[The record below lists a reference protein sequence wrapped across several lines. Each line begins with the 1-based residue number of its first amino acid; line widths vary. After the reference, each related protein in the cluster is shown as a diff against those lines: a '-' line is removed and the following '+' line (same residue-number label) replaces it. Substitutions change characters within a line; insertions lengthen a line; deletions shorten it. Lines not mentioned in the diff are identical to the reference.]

1 MNHKGKFF
9 KSSNLLVISL
19 VILDLVIVLISMKYY
34 QVEKKSFLMV
44 RMNQTE
50 ASAEIRQI
58 RNSTVAFTVLLIVAL
73 TSLISAFW
81 FRQHGEMLGLE
92 NDRKLISERYDLLSK
107 FANDAIVLFT
117 EDLIIIQ
124 TNDKALELYGYTLAE
139 FLGMSADLLWS
150 QKNLG
155 EFNSRIEEV
164 VNEGG
169 QRFESLHQ
177 RKDGSEFPVE
187 VSARYIDIPGNNCF
201 QIITR
206 DITQRKQIE
215 RALIESEER
224 FRLITNTIPQI
235 VWTARPGGKFDFVNS
250 RFESLTGL
258 FPFKENALEKS
269 IHPGDLER
277 VTAFWKD
284 AVQEICEHQIQFRL
298 RMKNGN
304 YRWFLCI
311 AIPLCNQVGK
321 VISWFGSATDIDE
334 LENRVAQR
342 TAELSDLYNYAP
354 CGYLSM
360 DTNGTFAKINDTALN
375 WLGYKRD
382 EVVGKLT
389 FAELI
394 TGNNRKE
401 FISDFLVFKNQGFVN
416 NLQYDMVRK
425 DGTVLPVL
433 LSATAIKDNDGKI
446 IMTRTTIID
455 HTERKQY
462 ENKILK
468 LNRVLQEH
476 GYNLEYANKELEAF
490 SYSVSHDLRAPLR
503 AINGFSRILLEKH
516 KNGLDQEGQKILEM
530 VCNNANQMRL
540 LIDDLLRL
548 SRTSR
553 QELTYARIDMQALFI
568 SLIDETK
575 QNFPDR
581 TLALKVNSLPE
592 AFGDLA
598 LLKQVISNLLSNA
611 VKFSGKKEV
620 SEIEIGSITGDV
632 TLIFFVKDNGIGFDM
647 KYAPELFGVFR
658 RLHNADDYEGTGVGL
673 ALVKRIID
681 KHGGKVWAES
691 EPGKGAI
698 FSFSL
703 PKSKE
708 S

>member
-1 MNHKGKFF
+1 
-9 KSSNLLVISL
+9 
-19 VILDLVIVLISMKYY
+19 
-34 QVEKKSFLMV
+34 
-44 RMNQTE
+44 
-50 ASAEIRQI
+50 
-58 RNSTVAFTVLLIVAL
+58 
-73 TSLISAFW
+73 
-81 FRQHGEMLGLE
+81 
-92 NDRKLISERYDLLSK
+92 
-107 FANDAIVLFT
+107 
-117 EDLIIIQ
+117 
-124 TNDKALELYGYTLAE
+124 
-139 FLGMSADLLWS
+139 
-150 QKNLG
+150 
-155 EFNSRIEEV
+155 
-164 VNEGG
+164 
-169 QRFESLHQ
+169 
-177 RKDGSEFPVE
+177 
-187 VSARYIDIPGNNCF
+187 
-201 QIITR
+201 
-206 DITQRKQIE
+206 
-215 RALIESEER
+215 
-224 FRLITNTIPQI
+224 
-235 VWTARPGGKFDFVNS
+235 
-250 RFESLTGL
+250 
-258 FPFKENALEKS
+258 
-269 IHPGDLER
+269 
-277 VTAFWKD
+277 
-284 AVQEICEHQIQFRL
+284 
-298 RMKNGN
+298 
-304 YRWFLCI
+304 
-311 AIPLCNQVGK
+311 
-321 VISWFGSATDIDE
+321 
-334 LENRVAQR
+334 
-342 TAELSDLYNYAP
+342 
-354 CGYLSM
+354 
-360 DTNGTFAKINDTALN
+360 
-375 WLGYKRD
+375 
-382 EVVGKLT
+382 
-389 FAELI
+389 
-394 TGNNRKE
+394 
-401 FISDFLVFKNQGFVN
+401 
-416 NLQYDMVRK
+416 MVRK
-425 DGTVLPVL
+425 DGTILPVL

-468 LNRVLQEH
+468 LNSVLQEH

-516 KNGLDQEGQKILEM
+516 NNGLDQEGQKILEI
-530 VCNNANQMRL
+530 VCNNADQMRL